1 MITENEQN
9 KSQENKFTEELV
21 FTEKEKN
28 CEDCEKEKEIQLTFG
43 LTTREEWEKIIK
55 MIDRHNLSRE
65 EIQYVYGF
73 YNREFKENR
82 RPGCGK
88 CFVNISR
95 NLKRKWERLNQGLPS

>member
-1 MITENEQN
+1 MTTEKKQN
-9 KSQENKFTEELV
+9 NTQQKVSSEELQFV
-21 FTEKEKN
+21 DKEKN
-28 CEDCEKEKEIQLTFG
+28 CENCDDNKEIEITFG
-43 LTTREEWEKIIK
+43 LSTKDEWERIIK

-95 NLKRKWERLNQGLPS
+95 NLKRKWDRLNQGEPN